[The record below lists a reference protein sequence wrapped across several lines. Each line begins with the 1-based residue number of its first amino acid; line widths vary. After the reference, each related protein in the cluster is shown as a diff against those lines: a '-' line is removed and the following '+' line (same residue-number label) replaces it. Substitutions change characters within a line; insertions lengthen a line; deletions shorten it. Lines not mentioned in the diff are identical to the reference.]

1 MGTPVRRITPKKAL
15 LILFDVLS
23 ALVALVLSC
32 LINYSGRIPV
42 EVIDHI
48 RDAWILY
55 LVSAAIVFFFSGFYD
70 QMWAFASGIA
80 YVSLFV
86 GVSFQTIIVMM
97 LSQFFDRRL
106 TIPIYILYWFLLLS
120 AVTAIRLL
128 YRLSNNRR
136 TSFFNRG
143 RGDDTARRI
152 RVMVVGAGA
161 AGSQVILELKTRQQ
175 VRIPVVAVDDNPL
188 THTYKNNGVPVLGNR
203 HAIPALCKQ
212 KAIDEI
218 IIALPTAS
226 SDTIKEIVDICR
238 QTKCLTRILPAYGD
252 LIEGRFSLSDI
263 RDVSIEDLLGREPQN
278 LELDKISS
286 YLKGKTILITGGGG
300 SIGSELCRQI
310 APYNPARLIIFDIY
324 ENNAYTLQ
332 QELIARY
339 GEKLNLTVLIG
350 SIRDTERLDSIFA
363 KYRPDAVFHAA
374 AHKHVPLME
383 ESNVDAVKNNVY
395 GTYNVAHACGQYG
408 VSRFVLISTD
418 KAVNPTNVMGST
430 KRIAEMVILQMREHY
445 PKTTY
450 AAVRFGNVLGSSGSV
465 IPLFKKQIEMERRI
479 TVTHPDI
486 ERFFMTIPEAASL
499 VLQAGAYAMGG
510 EVFVLDMGKPMK
522 IVDLAKELIRLSGYE
537 PDVDIPIEFVGLRPG
552 EKMFE
557 ELYLDAERMHKTEH
571 EKIFVLESCEDKKAL
586 RDEAGIL
593 ERIINAPES
602 KISQFLDELL
612 A

>member
-143 RGDDTARRI
+143 RGDDKARRI

-465 IPLFKKQIEMERRI
+465 IPLFKKQIEMEKRI

>member
-143 RGDDTARRI
+143 RGDDKARRI

-395 GTYNVAHACGQYG
+395 GTYNVAHVCGQYG

-465 IPLFKKQIEMERRI
+465 IPLFKKQIEMEKRI